1 MSVRTKFSIDYSISE
16 NSGGGK
22 ELGQTPPWTGTTDAL
37 DDGGTWRRRII
48 AGATD
53 VLIDLNGLTTCRLLT
68 LKTTQ
73 TITWKINNTSSTPIT
88 LRALGTGATDG
99 VLFMTTD
106 GVTAIYLSNAGT
118 VDAEVTVTIA
128 GII

>member
-1 MSVRTKFSIDYSISE
+1 MSIRTKFEIDYSLSE
-16 NSGGGK
+16 NSAGGK

-37 DDGGTWRRRII
+37 DDGGTWRRRI
-48 AGATD
+48 AASATD

-68 LKTTQ
+68 IKTTQ
-73 TITWKINNTSSTPIT
+73 TISYKINSTGNTATKIRP
-88 LRALGTGATDG
+88 LGTGATEG

-106 GVTAIYLSNAGT
+106 DVTAVYLSNAGT
-118 VDAEVTVTIA
+118 IDAEVTITIA